1 MGAGLFF
8 FVVGPSGSGKDTLI
22 EGAKAALGST
32 GQYVFARRAITR
44 PADAGGEAHEAL
56 DAEQFDAVLAQ
67 DGFLIHWDAHGL
79 RYGLRATLL
88 EELAAGR
95 HVIANGSRAMVAA
108 LAERVPQLVVVEVT
122 APEAVRAERLK
133 GRGREGAEN
142 IAARL
147 DRKVP
152 PFPEGVAVLQVPND
166 GTPQAGIETFVAA
179 LVAHT
184 TRLKLVR
191 MPIDMGRRNMA
202 FLARGC
208 TVLSAPDYLGP
219 GRVDLVGEGRSIRAE
234 VALVDDAL
242 LATDAVG
249 LSSEAFRSLGLPEG
263 AQLVLTRTPVPES
276 RAALRRKIQGAT
288 LDEGAYAQVVGDI
301 VEGRYPDSEVAG
313 FLVAADRSLSD
324 DEVLALA
331 KVRARF
337 SNRITWDEPMVV
349 DKHSMGGIPG
359 SRITMIVVP
368 IVAAHGLAIPKTSSR
383 AITSAAGTADAMET
397 LARVDLDSA
406 EVRRTVE
413 RARGCIAWNG
423 RLSHSALDDVM
434 NAITRPL
441 GLDSTRWS
449 VASILSKKLAAGS
462 THVVIDL
469 PFGARARVKGAS
481 EARELARLFEEVG
494 AGLGLTVEAVPTDGS
509 VPIGRG
515 IGPAL
520 EVRDVLWVLEGHPEA
535 PPDLREKALFF
546 ASRIL
551 AWDPSVGPDK
561 ARARAEALLA
571 SGAARAALER
581 IVEAQGRWAEPVRPA
596 RLTHTVLARQNGLVT
611 DIDGFAVA
619 GIARLAGAPLDKGA
633 GIDLKARSGDMVR
646 PGEPLFVIHA
656 SSPAD
661 LEAAAAM
668 AGAFDGFTVCEDHQA
683 PRQAVP

>member
-1 MGAGLFF
+1 MGSGLFF

-22 EGAKAALGST
+22 EGAKAALGPS
-32 GQYVFARRAITR
+32 GRYVFARRAITR

-56 DAEQFDAVLAQ
+56 SVDQFEAVSAAR
-67 DGFLIHWDAHGL
+67 GFLLQWQAHGL
-79 RYGLRATLL
+79 RYGLRADLL
-88 EELAAGR
+88 DEMAAGR
-95 HVIANGSRAMVAA
+95 HVVANGSRAMVAE
-108 LAERVPQLVVVEVT
+108 LAAHVPHLVVVEIT
-122 APEAVRAERLK
+122 APAEVLAQRLT
-133 GRGREGAEN
+133 GRGREAAEN

-152 PFPEGVAVLQVPND
+152 PFPAGVAVIQVAND
-166 GTPQAGIETFVAA
+166 STPRAGVERFVAA
-179 LVAHT
+179 LEGQAA
-184 TRLKLVR
+184 RLRLVR
-191 MPIDMGRRNMA
+191 MPIETGRRNVA

-208 TVLSAPDYLGP
+208 TVVAAPDYLGP
-219 GRVDLVGEGRSIRAE
+219 GRVDLAGERRSIRAE
-234 VALVDDAL
+234 IALVSDSL
-242 LATDAVG
+242 LAHDAVG
-249 LSSEAFRSLGLPEG
+249 LSQETFAALGLPEG
-263 AQLVLTRTPVPES
+263 AELVLTRTPVPES
-276 RAALRRKIQGAT
+276 RAALRRKIRGEA
-288 LDEGAYAQVVGDI
+288 LDEPAYVQVVGDI

-313 FLVAADRSLSD
+313 FLVAADRGLTD
-324 DEVLALA
+324 GEVLALA
-331 KVRARF
+331 KVRASF
-337 SNRITWDEPMVV
+337 ANRIVWGEPMVV

-397 LARVDLDSA
+397 LARVDLDAA

-469 PFGARARVKGAS
+469 PFGARARVKSAA
-481 EARELARLFEEVG
+481 EAAEMARLFEQVG
-494 AGLGLTVEAVPTDGS
+494 AGLGLTVEAIPTDGS
-509 VPIGRG
+509 GPIGRG

-520 EVRDVLWVLEGHPEA
+520 EVRDVLWVLEGHPDA

-551 AWDPSVGPDK
+551 AWDPAVGPAN

-581 IVEAQGRWAEPVRPA
+581 ICEAQGRWSEPVRPA
-596 RLTHTVLARQNGLVT
+596 RLTRTVVAATTGTITN
-611 DIDGFAVA
+611 IDGFAVA
-619 GIARLAGAPLDKGA
+619 GIARLAGAPQDKGA
-633 GIDLKARSGDMVR
+633 GIDLKARSGDHLR
-646 PGEPLFVIHA
+646 AGDPLFVIHA
-656 SSPAD
+656 SSAAD
-661 LEAAAAM
+661 LDAAAAQ
-668 AGAFDGFTVCEDHQA
+668 AATFDGFTFDAGRESA
-683 PRQAVP
+683 ASR